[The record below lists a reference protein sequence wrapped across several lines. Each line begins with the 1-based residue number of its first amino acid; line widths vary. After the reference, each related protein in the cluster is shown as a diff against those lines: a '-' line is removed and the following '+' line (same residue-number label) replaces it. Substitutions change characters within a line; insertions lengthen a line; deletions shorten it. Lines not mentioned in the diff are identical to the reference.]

1 MMGASA
7 LEDLVS
13 RLAWSLLIR
22 LRSKGIITSDEV
34 AGQLESAV
42 TNVDGLRGSA
52 FHEEISSCL
61 REMLT
66 LLREQPRAAAA
77 LPKLAWSAKP
87 ASQTPVAFSSMR
99 SARKVPSG
107 W

>member
-1 MMGASA
+1 MGE
-7 LEDLVS
+7 LE
-13 RLAWSLLIR
+13 
-22 LRSKGIITSDEV
+22 G
-34 AGQLESAV
+34 AV
-42 TNVDGLRGSA
+42 CDVDGIHGSA

>member
-1 MMGASA
+1 MIGAMA

-22 LRSKGIITSDEV
+22 LQSKGIITSDEV
-34 AGQLESAV
+34 VRELEGAV
-42 TNVDGLRGSA
+42 CDVDGIRGSA

-66 LLREQPRAAAA
+66 LLRERPG
-77 LPKLAWSAKP
+77 
-87 ASQTPVAFSSMR
+87 VAG
-99 SARKVPSG
+99 VLEP
-107 W
+107 

>member
-1 MMGASA
+1 MIGASA

-34 AGQLESAV
+34 AGELESAV

-66 LLREQPRAAAA
+66 LLRERPGAAAA
-77 LPKLAWSAKP
+77 LPQL
-87 ASQTPVAFSSMR
+87 VEH
-99 SARKVPSG
+99 
-107 W
+107 

>member
-1 MMGASA
+1 MIGASA

-22 LRSKGIITSDEV
+22 LQSKGIITSDEV

-66 LLREQPRAAAA
+66 LLRERPGTPAA
-77 LPKLAWSAKP
+77 LPQL
-87 ASQTPVAFSSMR
+87 VEH
-99 SARKVPSG
+99 
-107 W
+107 

>member
-1 MMGASA
+1 MIGASA

-22 LRSKGIITSDEV
+22 LQSKGIITSDEV
-34 AGQLESAV
+34 AGELESAV
-42 TNVDGLRGSA
+42 TDVDGLRGSA

-61 REMLT
+61 REMLI
-66 LLREQPRAAAA
+66 LLREQPCAAAA
-77 LPKLAWSAKP
+77 LPQLSWSAKP
-87 ASQTPVAFSSMR
+87 ASPTPAAFSSMR
-99 SARKVPSG
+99 SAGKVSSV

>member
-1 MMGASA
+1 MSGTSA

-22 LRSKGIITSDEV
+22 LQSKGIITSDEV
-34 AGQLESAV
+34 AGELEGAISD
-42 TNVDGLRGSA
+42 VDGIRGPA
-52 FHEEISSCL
+52 LHEEISSCL

-66 LLREQPRAAAA
+66 LLRERPHAAAA

-87 ASQTPVAFSSMR
+87 ASQTPAAFSSMR
-99 SARKVPSG
+99 SAMKVPSG

>member
-1 MMGASA
+1 MIGASA

-22 LRSKGIITSDEV
+22 LQSKGIITSEV
-34 AGQLESAV
+34 AGELEGAV
-42 TNVDGLRGSA
+42 CDVDGIHGSA

-66 LLREQPRAAAA
+66 LLRERPGAAAA
-77 LPKLAWSAKP
+77 LPQL
-87 ASQTPVAFSSMR
+87 VEH
-99 SARKVPSG
+99 
-107 W
+107 

>member
-1 MMGASA
+1 MNGASA

-22 LRSKGIITSDEV
+22 LQSKGLITSDEV
-34 AGQLESAV
+34 AGELESAV
-42 TNVDGLRGSA
+42 SDLDGIRGTA
-52 FHEEISSCL
+52 LQEEISSCL

-66 LLREQPRAAAA
+66 LLRERPRAAA
-77 LPKLAWSAKP
+77 LPQLAWSAKP
-87 ASQTPVAFSSMR
+87 ANQPPAAFSSMR
-99 SARKVPSG
+99 SAMKVPSG

>member
-1 MMGASA
+1 MSGASA

-22 LRSKGIITSDEV
+22 LQSKGIITRDEV
-34 AGQLESAV
+34 AGELESAV
-42 TNVDGLRGSA
+42 SDVDGLHGSA

-77 LPKLAWSAKP
+77 LPQLSWSAKP
-87 ASQTPVAFSSMR
+87 ASPTPAAFSSMR
-99 SARKVPSG
+99 SAGKVSSV

>member
-22 LRSKGIITSDEV
+22 LQSKGIITSDEV

-66 LLREQPRAAAA
+66 LLRERPAARAAMPQ
-77 LPKLAWSAKP
+77 L
-87 ASQTPVAFSSMR
+87 VEH
-99 SARKVPSG
+99 
-107 W
+107 

>member
-1 MMGASA
+1 MIGASA

-13 RLAWSLLIR
+13 RLAWTLVIR
-22 LRSKGIITSDEV
+22 LQSKGIITSDEV

-66 LLREQPRAAAA
+66 LLRERPDAVAA
-77 LPKLAWSAKP
+77 LPQL
-87 ASQTPVAFSSMR
+87 MEH
-99 SARKVPSG
+99 
-107 W
+107 

>member
-22 LRSKGIITSDEV
+22 LQSKGIITSDEV
-34 AGQLESAV
+34 AGELESAV

-87 ASQTPVAFSSMR
+87 ASQTPAAFSSMR

>member
-1 MMGASA
+1 MIGASA

-13 RLAWSLLIR
+13 HLAWSLLIR
-22 LRSKGIITSDEV
+22 LQSKGMITSDEV
-34 AGQLESAV
+34 ADELESAV
-42 TNVDGLRGSA
+42 TDVDGLRGSA

-87 ASQTPVAFSSMR
+87 ASQTPEAFSSMR